1 MDQFVSVRMIQM
13 NGVDLKTFQFDYDM
27 TFAVFF
33 MNADKTIY
41 GRYGSRSD
49 IKEAQREISMESLVE
64 ALKGALELHKGYPRN
79 KKTLALKQGLP
90 TRYSVPEDYLL
101 LQTKYTS
108 SLDFNGEVAKSCIH
122 CH

>member
-1 MDQFVSVRMIQM
+1 MIQM

-41 GRYGSRSD
+41 GSRSD

-64 ALKGALELHKGYPRN
+64 ALKGALEH
-79 KKTLALKQGLP
+79 
-90 TRYSVPEDYLL
+90 TRA
-101 LQTKYTS
+101 TKRPS
-108 SLDFNGEVAKSCIH
+108 A
-122 CH
+122 